1 MFRLMRGHRRES
13 GDSAKSDF
21 GFTLVELMVT
31 VLIIGILVAIAIP
44 VFTAVTERARV
55 RTCMANQRSIVGA
68 ISMWRV
74 DATTSVS
81 TLQGVLN
88 ISNPLMNPLYLLRPP
103 RCPSAP
109 KPVDQLNP
117 TVAEGAYSIDASGN
131 VDPCGFGNPTHGGLY

>member
-1 MFRLMRGHRRES
+1 MSRWMRGHSRES
-13 GDSAKSDF
+13 RDSAQSDF

-44 VFTAVTERARV
+44 VFASITQKARY

-74 DATTSVS
+74 DATTPVA

-88 ISNPLMNPLYLLRPP
+88 ISNPLMNPVYLLRPP

-109 KPVDQLNP
+109 NAVDQLNP
-117 TVAEGAYSIDASGN
+117 TTAEGAYSIDTSGN
-131 VDPCGFGNPTHGGLY
+131 VLPCGFGSPVHGGLY